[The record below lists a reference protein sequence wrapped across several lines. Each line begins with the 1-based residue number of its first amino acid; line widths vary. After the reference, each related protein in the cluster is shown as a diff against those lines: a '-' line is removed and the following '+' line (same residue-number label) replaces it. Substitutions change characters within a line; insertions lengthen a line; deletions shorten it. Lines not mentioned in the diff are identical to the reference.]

1 MQYKFIRTLIHHYTA
16 YSTSTLYALQ
26 HLWTSELDPGGLAV
40 GRARHRGLFMA
51 NPQLMKV
58 QQTSLDVRASIFKI
72 LDFA

>member
-1 MQYKFIRTLIHHYTA
+1 MSVYIHIYTTIQHTFHLL
-16 YSTSTLYALQ
+16 SIDALQ

-51 NPQLMKV
+51 NPQLMKA